1 MLSNNPL
8 HYKADILRAKNIDSI
23 SDAKEKMNSK
33 IAGLVR
39 SVKTISTKKGA
50 TMAFVK
56 LADETDEIEL
66 TVFSDE
72 YVKSIALL
80 EKNKLIIASIK
91 QEKRNDNIDYI
102 CNQIEPLEEE

>member
-1 MLSNNPL
+1 MKS
-8 HYKADILRAKNIDSI
+8 A
-23 SDAKEKMNSK
+23 K

-66 TVFSDE
+66 TIFSDE
-72 YVKSIALL
+72 YLKSVALL
-80 EKNKLIIASIK
+80 EKNKLIIVNIK
-91 QEKRNDNIDYI
+91 QERRNDDIDYI